1 MSETNKGFSLVEA
14 LIAVT
19 ITGFVIVSILSGF
32 TQYKVVV
39 HKNFSKNIGITL
51 AEGKVEEYLKFTAY
65 ELKNKM
71 DSGDIVSPQ
80 VEYIVVAKNR
90 VEIFDTDPTDQKA
103 EVRRTTTFS
112 EDGNFI
118 VINVEV
124 EYGREENT
132 FPFQVSLNTRRGG
145 IQ

>member
-1 MSETNKGFSLVEA
+1 MSKTNKGFSLVEA
-14 LIAVT
+14 LIAIT

-39 HKNFSKNIGITL
+39 QKNFSKNIGITL

-80 VEYIVVAKNR
+80 VEYIVVAKNQ

-132 FPFQVSLNTRRGG
+132 FPFKVSLNTRRGG